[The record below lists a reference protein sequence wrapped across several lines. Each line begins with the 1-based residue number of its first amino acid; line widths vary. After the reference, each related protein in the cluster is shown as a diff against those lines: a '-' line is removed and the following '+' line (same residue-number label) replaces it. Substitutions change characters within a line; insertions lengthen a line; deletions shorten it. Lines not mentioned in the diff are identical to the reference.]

1 VAAPYVTAAA
11 ILEHAGRGSPTAE
24 ETAWAELVADALE
37 AEIAHRLAGV
47 TIDANL
53 EAIVR
58 RAAVQDGAAGFA
70 ERQAP
75 HGVVNVDGVDV
86 IRLGRDLVRAL
97 GPVFRRYNPG
107 IA

>member
-1 VAAPYVTAAA
+1 LAAPYITAAA
-11 ILEHAGRGSPTAE
+11 ILTHADRTDPSADE
-24 ETAWAELVADALE
+24 SAWADMVADALE

-47 TIDANL
+47 TITAEL
-53 EAIVR
+53 EAIIR
-58 RAAVQDGAAGFA
+58 RAATQDGAAGFA

-75 HGVVNVDGVDV
+75 HGVVSVDGVDV

-107 IA
+107 IG